1 MNLKNIKEN
10 VIDILYSLVLV
21 TSFIIAVII
30 AIGEI
35 CNTKDKII
43 KRTPDYIYVMEYSLY
58 DLDSTVY
65 KYETTKTY
73 VGTISDKNKS
83 SHFVGVVGKG
93 GHNKTYYNVIIK
105 FNNTEIKEN
114 DRELFHKY
122 NIGDKVQVT
131 ESWYPYHKIIVK

>member
-1 MNLKNIKEN
+1 MDKFFKI
-10 VIDILYSLVLV
+10 IAITSCILAI
-21 TSFIIAVII
+21 IIAV
-30 AIGEI
+30 GEI
-35 CNTKDKII
+35 CNTKDRII

-65 KYETTKTY
+65 KYKTTKTY
-73 VGTISDKNKS
+73 VGTISDKDKS

-93 GHNKTYYNVIIK
+93 GHRKTHYNVIIN
-105 FNNTEIKEN
+105 FNNIEIKED

-131 ESWYPYHKIIVK
+131 ESWYPHHKIIIK

>member
-1 MNLKNIKEN
+1 MDKFFKI
-10 VIDILYSLVLV
+10 VSI

-30 AIGEI
+30 FIGEI
-35 CNTKDKII
+35 CNTKDRII

-65 KYETTKTY
+65 KYKTTKTY
-73 VGTISDKNKS
+73 VGIISDKNKS

-93 GHNKTYYNVIIK
+93 GHCQIHYNVTIQ
-105 FNNTEIKEN
+105 FNNTEIEEN
-114 DRELFHKY
+114 NNRELYDKY

>member
-1 MNLKNIKEN
+1 MDKFFKI
-10 VIDILYSLVLV
+10 IAI
-21 TSFIIAVII
+21 TSCIIAVIV
-30 AIGEI
+30 AVGEL
-35 CNTKDKII
+35 CNTKDRIV

-65 KYETTKTY
+65 KYKTTKTY

-93 GHNKTYYNVIIK
+93 GHFVTNYNMKIK
-105 FNNTEIKEN
+105 FNNTEVTK
-114 DRELFHKY
+114 DDSELFNKY

-131 ESWYPYHKIIVK
+131 ESWYPYYKIIIK